1 MKKHRRCHL
10 FFISFLLFSFVLAFP
25 VQSAVELS
33 KTGAEYRF
41 GQVKALPRPLR
52 WRKLVTP
59 HFEIFFYQGLEE
71 LAERSARILE
81 EDAFERV
88 YPDFRNLF
96 TLNPYR
102 KIRVILFASRKEYRN
117 SQASGLS
124 LETTSEGVAHTLV
137 NRLVVI
143 GQPTYRDLRGF

>member
-1 MKKHRRCHL
+1 M
-10 FFISFLLFSFVLAFP
+10 
-25 VQSAVELS
+25 ELS

-88 YPDFRNLF
+88 YP
-96 TLNPYR
+96 
-102 KIRVILFASRKEYRN
+102 
-117 SQASGLS
+117 
-124 LETTSEGVAHTLV
+124 
-137 NRLVVI
+137 
-143 GQPTYRDLRGF
+143 